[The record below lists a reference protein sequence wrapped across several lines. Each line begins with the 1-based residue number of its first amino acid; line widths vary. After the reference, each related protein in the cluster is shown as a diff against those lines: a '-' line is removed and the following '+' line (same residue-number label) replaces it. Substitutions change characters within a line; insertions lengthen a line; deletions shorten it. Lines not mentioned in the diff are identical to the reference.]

1 MIETFWEYV
10 KNFIFL
16 SVLLLVGIILK
27 SRIKFLQKY
36 LIPTAIIAGF
46 IGLILG
52 LEVLNVFKFD
62 TESMGVLI
70 YHLMAIG
77 FVALALKDRQKKPG
91 DEKSS
96 VFKTGLGIISA
107 YLMQAILGFAISLA
121 LAYTIFPDLF
131 PGFGL
136 LLPLG
141 FGQGAGEAYSI
152 GYSWEAI
159 GFKNGGNIGLTIAMI
174 GIIWSIIPGIP
185 ILNYL
190 VRRKEKLGLVG
201 EKQVAATSD
210 DISASQ
216 SADAVVAQT
225 AAEAYDVAAKPYS
238 SKEIVVD
245 KFTVQIALIG
255 SIYIATFYLLKGFS
269 ALLAP
274 LGSYG
279 QTVSQLLWGFHFVI
293 ATLIAILVKA
303 ILNFMKKK
311 NWLKVTFT
319 DNYLLQRVSDTT
331 FDYMIVA
338 SIAAIS
344 IVILRENWIP
354 IIIITTIG
362 GIVTTFYTI
371 FICKRIYKRNIL
383 EHIAVLYGTWT
394 GTISTGVALLRE
406 IDPEAKSNAAEDLVL
421 GSGVALPLGIP
432 LFFVLGIAV
441 NGYKTDN
448 PLLYLYAL
456 GIFIVFF
463 AVLLIILMIRRKAQ
477 KPVK

>member
-1 MIETFWEYV
+1 MIELFWEYV

-16 SVLLLVGIILK
+16 SILLLVAIIIK
-27 SRIKFLQKY
+27 SRFKFLQRY
-36 LIPTAIIAGF
+36 LIPTAIIGGF

-52 LEVLNVFKFD
+52 PEVLNVFKFD
-62 TESMGVLI
+62 AGSMGVLI

-77 FVALALKDRQKKPG
+77 FVALALKDRQRMQG
-91 DEKSS
+91 DEKSN

-107 YLMQAILGFAISLA
+107 YLMQAILGFVISLT
-121 LAYTIFPDLF
+121 LVYTIFPDLF

-152 GYSWEAI
+152 GYSWEAV
-159 GFKNGGNIGLTIAMI
+159 GFKNGGNIGLSIAMI
-174 GIIWSIIPGIP
+174 GIVWSIIPGIP

-190 VRRKEKLGLVG
+190 VRRKEKLGLAG
-201 EKQVAATSD
+201 EKRNESAEENFVESKAAGL
-210 DISASQ
+210 
-216 SADAVVAQT
+216 
-225 AAEAYDVAAKPYS
+225 AAEAAAGAYDIAARPYS
-238 SKEIVVD
+238 AKEIVVD

-293 ATLIAILVKA
+293 ATLIAILVK
-303 ILNFMKKK
+303 IVLNFMKKK
-311 NWLKVTFT
+311 NWLKVAFT
-319 DNYLLQRVSDTT
+319 DNYLLQRLSDAT

-344 IVILRENWIP
+344 VVILKENWIP
-354 IIIITTIG
+354 ILIITTIG
-362 GIVTTFYTI
+362 GIVTTLYTI
-371 FICKRIYKRNIL
+371 FICKKIYKSNIL

-394 GTISTGVALLRE
+394 GTISTGIALLRE
-406 IDPEAKSNAAEDLVL
+406 IDPEAKSNAAEDPVL

-441 NGYKTDN
+441 NGYKTNN
-448 PLLYLYAL
+448 PMLYLYAL
-456 GIFIVFF
+456 GIFIAFF
-463 AVLLIILMIRRKAQ
+463 AVLLIIIIVRK
-477 KPVK
+477 KPSKKAS